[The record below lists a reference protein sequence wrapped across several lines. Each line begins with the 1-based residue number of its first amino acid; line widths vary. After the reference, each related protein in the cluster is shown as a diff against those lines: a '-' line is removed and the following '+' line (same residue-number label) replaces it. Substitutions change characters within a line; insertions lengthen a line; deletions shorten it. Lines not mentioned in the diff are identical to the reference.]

1 VPGRH
6 GFSKEFVSQAFFFA
20 FGEIGLSRLTGPT
33 RGSNTMALKI
43 APKFGF
49 TLEGVMRK
57 AFQDGDDCYLFGYLI
72 EDYLQHR
79 WLKYYNIAD
88 SSNVS
93 YYSRHGGNMT
103 EVKKKASPSKRQKP
117 WVTIAIRK
125 EAYDKLLEMARVD
138 NRTIGGE
145 MTWLIETAYEQVM

>member
-1 VPGRH
+1 
-6 GFSKEFVSQAFFFA
+6 
-20 FGEIGLSRLTGPT
+20 
-33 RGSNTMALKI
+33 
-43 APKFGF
+43 
-49 TLEGVMRK
+49 
-57 AFQDGDDCYLFGYLI
+57 
-72 EDYLQHR
+72 
-79 WLKYYNIAD
+79 
-88 SSNVS
+88 
-93 YYSRHGGNMT
+93 MT